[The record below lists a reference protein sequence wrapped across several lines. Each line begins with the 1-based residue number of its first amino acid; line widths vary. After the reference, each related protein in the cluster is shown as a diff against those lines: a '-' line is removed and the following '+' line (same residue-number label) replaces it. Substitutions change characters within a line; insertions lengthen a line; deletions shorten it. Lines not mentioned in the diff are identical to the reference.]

1 MLLNLTSWWL
11 LNLAFEL
18 AIGLK
23 VILHIHITVT
33 ILVRFY
39 ATNRTRDVII
49 GAVQLFM
56 DDWVLTEQRYFRLL
70 NLLLLNSVGRVGSIF
85 FFFDNEQAS
94 PTWIQEAMILK
105 QWTLSPSHLL
115 FCRAFISFNDLMRW
129 FLLWKS
135 RFNKVVINQFKNLVL
150 LFLLFLYPWLVTYF
164 CFFMH
169 IVYYISL
176 QQLSDELLI
185 FSHLWLLYRFVFFY
199 L

>member
-105 QWTLSPSHLL
+105 QWTLSPSDLL
-115 FCRAFISFNDLMRW
+115 FRRAFISFNDLMRW

-135 RFNKVVINQFKNLVL
+135 RFDKVVINQFKNLVL

-176 QQLSDELLI
+176 
-185 FSHLWLLYRFVFFY
+185 
-199 L
+199 

>member
-1 MLLNLTSWWL
+1 M
-11 LNLAFEL
+11 NLAFEL

-105 QWTLSPSHLL
+105 Q
-115 FCRAFISFNDLMRW
+115 
-129 FLLWKS
+129 
-135 RFNKVVINQFKNLVL
+135 
-150 LFLLFLYPWLVTYF
+150 
-164 CFFMH
+164 
-169 IVYYISL
+169 
-176 QQLSDELLI
+176 
-185 FSHLWLLYRFVFFY
+185 
-199 L
+199 